1 MPSVAQGAAQ
11 AVEDAGVLTKV
22 FTKTSDVDLALA
34 VYELVRKD
42 RAEKIQTSAVDT
54 RNTLHLPDG
63 KAQRKRD
70 ENIRAVNQGGPNPD
84 KWADPSWQE
93 DMYGVDVMR
102 ETREKWEELL
112 EKVEGHLVD
121 LVSRMSS
128 HDI

>member
-54 RNTLHLPDG
+54 RNTLHLPNG
-63 KAQRKRD
+63 EAQRKRD
-70 ENIRAVNQGGPNPD
+70 ENIRAVNQGGPNPQ
-84 KWADPSWQE
+84 WPPWHRRRLSASGAAP
-93 DMYGVDVMR
+93 
-102 ETREKWEELL
+102 
-112 EKVEGHLVD
+112 LV
-121 LVSRMSS
+121 LGTACR
-128 HDI
+128 